1 MKYNDGINVTFAL
14 KKMDEYGNFDELYQ
28 DYEENKD

>member
-1 MKYNDGINVTFAL
+1 MKYNDGIDVTFAL
-14 KKMDEYGNFDELYQ
+14 KKIAKCGNFDELYQ